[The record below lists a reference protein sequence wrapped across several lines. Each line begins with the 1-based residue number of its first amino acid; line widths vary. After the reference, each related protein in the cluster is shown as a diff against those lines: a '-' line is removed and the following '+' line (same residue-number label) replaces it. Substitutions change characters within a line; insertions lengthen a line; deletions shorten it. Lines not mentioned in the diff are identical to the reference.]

1 MITPQALLDF
11 NTEEYGAINE
21 AGFVSVTTTPLST
34 FSIDVDTASYTNVRR
49 FLRDGL
55 LPPADAVRIEELINY
70 FDYRYPEPATG
81 DPFGIVTEMSDCPWA
96 PTHQLVHIGL
106 RSPAVATAELPPN
119 NLVFLLD
126 VSGSMASANN
136 GRCSSGH
143 LPCWL
148 ASSGRRIRSI
158 AV

>member
-1 MITPQALLDF
+1 MITPLALLDF

-34 FSIDVDTASYTNVRR
+34 FSIDVDTSSYANVRR

-81 DPFGIVTEMSDCPWA
+81 DPLAWKIREDRYS
-96 PTHQLVHIGL
+96 
-106 RSPAVATAELPPN
+106 TA
-119 NLVFLLD
+119 D
-126 VSGSMASANN
+126 TA
-136 GRCSSGH
+136 
-143 LPCWL
+143 
-148 ASSGRRIRSI
+148 
-158 AV
+158 